1 VFCVLT
7 DEGYSNWTVE
17 NTIATC
23 LQNANPH
30 FPSDR
35 FYGKSPELLFAEQ
48 CPHFIEGDPVK
59 IDVDREEQGADG
71 DMSAYSAHPVVKLLL
86 MLEGEKS

>member
-17 NTIATC
+17 NTTATC